1 MKRLALLMI
10 AVLCA
15 ASAAALDTRYV
26 KVNSPDD
33 IAALKAI
40 PEWRRGV
47 ATNELTVSVC
57 IGSLDFGRFCV
68 YPLARDLTF
77 DGEGRLVKAS
87 KIWIMDGLVADN
99 LPRITL
105 DSIPKHFFPTEE
117 GRKALKEKERNALKE
132 IQEQLRAQRE
142 AREAEAIRQ
151 ERSRRTPAQPTPPRQ
166 SEKPCDDGR

>member
-1 MKRLALLMI
+1 ML

-40 PEWRRGV
+40 PEWRRG
-47 ATNELTVSVC
+47 ADTNELTVSVC
-57 IGSLDFGRFCV
+57 IGGLDFGQFCV

-105 DSIPKHFFPTEE
+105 DSIPKHFFSTEE
-117 GRKALKEKERNALKE
+117 GRKARREITERLRTRTKAIE
-132 IQEQLRAQRE
+132 EELRAQRE
-142 AREAEAIRQ
+142 AREAEATRR

-166 SEKPCDDGR
+166 SEKPCGGGR